1 MGGEGKEAPAVE
13 CRHIAKNCLLANRSI
28 VHQSKPLIH
37 WSLWNYKMRNLLRFF
52 MRKYSNSSETG
63 VKGCCLHVHVGGL
76 PMIRM

>member
-37 WSLWNYKMRNLLRFF
+37 WSNNKMRNLLRFF
-52 MRKYSNSSETG
+52 MRKYSNSPETG
-63 VKGCCLHVHVGGL
+63 VKGCYLHVHVGGL

>member
-28 VHQSKPLIH
+28 IHQSKPLIH
-37 WSLWNYKMRNLLRFF
+37 WSNNKMRNLLRFF
-52 MRKYSNSSETG
+52 MRKYSNSPETG
-63 VKGCCLHVHVGGL
+63 VKGCYLHHVHVGGL